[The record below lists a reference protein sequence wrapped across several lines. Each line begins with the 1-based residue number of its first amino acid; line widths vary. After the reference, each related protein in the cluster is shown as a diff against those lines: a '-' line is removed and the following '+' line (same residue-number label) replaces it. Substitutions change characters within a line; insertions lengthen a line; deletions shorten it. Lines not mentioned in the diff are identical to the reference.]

1 MMGKSQKYFLYLIY
15 NRIICLIIMDLN
27 LVQFYLTIN
36 FLTSYSEKYELL
48 HFSQE
53 NFCPQRNITTQIQM
67 LIATQIIVTSMWQI
81 TPSLAPCSCSREN
94 TTYT

>member
-1 MMGKSQKYFLYLIY
+1 
-15 NRIICLIIMDLN
+15 MDLN

-67 LIATQIIVTSMWQI
+67 LIATLKDAWLTNNNIYLTYINFINAFGSI
-81 TPSLAPCSCSREN
+81 DHARLLA
-94 TTYT
+94 